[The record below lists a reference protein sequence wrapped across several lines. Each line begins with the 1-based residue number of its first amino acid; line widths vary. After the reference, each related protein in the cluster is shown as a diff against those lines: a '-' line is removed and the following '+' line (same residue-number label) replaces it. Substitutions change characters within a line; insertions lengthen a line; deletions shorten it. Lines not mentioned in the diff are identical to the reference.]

1 MNRREFSKKLTV
13 AGVVGQ
19 NLLRRAE
26 AGELATAGGQNAQAS
41 GARPE
46 GRIGPR
52 TDPPPPAEASRL
64 AASHFPPGDYT
75 PFGYLDNPY
84 HTWDLHPSGV
94 LRSVPPLGMG
104 LYFPAGPG
112 GYFDYGRNSI
122 YRSILRL
129 GFQIGERV
137 LFEEDDF
144 RAAGIKI
151 GASHHSKNLLRLDFP
166 VSDLWISAAFFLLAE
181 NTLACAL
188 SLQNRGA
195 TAQDVHAF
203 AVHRLELGACSW
215 WGRDG
220 IAGSF
225 DERDQHA
232 VLRSFAA
239 GPVFI
244 LKMDHPVD
252 SHLVA
257 SDAALKAW
265 MAGNGTSTS
274 AATAYYPDSLNSAL
288 GLRASVPP
296 GAVWRAKI
304 LLSRAANERFAQQEI
319 SVSGPRAESVYA
331 GKTTEDDRFWSGAP
345 RLEGDFPEHWK
356 NSWVYDFETLRMMVR
371 RPLGVYKHSW
381 DAMQIHA
388 PRNVLAETS
397 IDMWALAYADPDT
410 AKAVLLGQFQDAV
423 KANVPCMREDGTM
436 NMVAA
441 DGSECGTSL
450 QWCYPFYC
458 IESVF
463 LRTGDQAWLGKLYP
477 YLARYLDWTLEHR
490 TDAEGW
496 IVAKCSWESGMDAS
510 GRFLIQQPTGAELID
525 FIRVAEIQAAMAH
538 AARSMATYAKL
549 LGRHDDISRWQA
561 LASGY
566 ADKTRQLFFQAWFYD
581 VDSRSGKPI
590 VIPNHREVTQMAP
603 IMCGV
608 ATAEQIQAMTPAM
621 LEYSPRQ
628 DYWLEWASLVLPYAE
643 SMWRAGQRQPLA
655 RALFEI
661 VDRAYR
667 SMDRRELEPEKR
679 LGWPGVSCEYWG
691 QKGAAGGEGYGWGA
705 TLPAHIIRSLFGFR
719 ELDWSEGKQFNLG
732 PNIPEDITFK
742 GKSYSLRN
750 LHFRGRRFDLRYS
763 QATPG
768 EFRASLTMPERAGGI
783 RVSDEAGQEV
793 AAQWAGNT
801 LSFRAKNHAL
811 YRVRL
816 NA

>member
-1 MNRREFSKKLTV
+1 MKTTRRSFTKTLVSLGAGFTGEWRKLPFAEGAPSNLSEQKPGPPTSGFP
-13 AGVVGQ
+13 AG
-19 NLLRRAE
+19 
-26 AGELATAGGQNAQAS
+26 S
-41 GARPE
+41 
-46 GRIGPR
+46 
-52 TDPPPPAEASRL
+52 
-64 AASHFPPGDYT
+64 YT

-84 HTWDLHPSGV
+84 HSWDLHPSGV
-94 LRSVPPLGMG
+94 LRSVPPVGMG

-112 GYFDYGRNSI
+112 GYFDYKKNSV

-129 GFQIGERV
+129 GFRIGDRV

-144 RAAGIKI
+144 RAAGFKI
-151 GASHHSKNLLRLDFP
+151 SASHHSKNLLRLDFA
-166 VSDLWISAAFFLLAE
+166 VSNLSISASFFLVGE
-181 NTLACAL
+181 NTLACDL
-188 SLQNRGA
+188 SLRNSGDS
-195 TAQDVHAF
+195 AQDVHAF
-203 AVHRLELGACSW
+203 AVQRMELGASSW

-220 IAGSF
+220 ISGSF
-225 DERDQHA
+225 DEHDQHSI
-232 VLRSFAA
+232 LRSFAA
-239 GPVFI
+239 GPVFV

-257 SDAALKAW
+257 TAAALKSW
-265 MAGNGTSTS
+265 MAGNGTSTP

-288 GLRASVPP
+288 GLRASLPP
-296 GAVWRAKI
+296 GAKWTGKV
-304 LLSRAANERFAQQEI
+304 LLSRAENERFAKREI
-319 SVSGPRAESVYA
+319 TASALRAESVYTEKIA
-331 GKTTEDDRFWSGAP
+331 EDDRFWSCAP
-345 RLEGDFPEHWK
+345 RLDGDFPEHWK

-371 RPLGVYKHSW
+371 RPIGVYKHSW

-397 IDMWALAYADPDT
+397 IDMWTLGYADPDS
-410 AKAVLLGQFQDAV
+410 AQAVLLGQFQDAV
-423 KANVPCMREDGTM
+423 EANVPCMREDGTM

-477 YLARYLDWTLEHR
+477 YLAAHLDWTLKHR
-490 TDAEGW
+490 TDPEGW

-525 FIRVAEIQAAMAH
+525 FIRVAEIQAAMSH
-538 AARSMATYAKL
+538 AARTMAAYAKL
-549 LGRHDDISRWQA
+549 LGRQGDIPRWQA
-561 LASGY
+561 LSSRY
-566 ADKTRQLFFQAWFYD
+566 ADKTRQLFYQAWFYD
-581 VDSRSGKPI
+581 VDSRSGNPI
-590 VIPNHREVTQMAP
+590 VIPGHKEVTQVAP

-608 ATAEQIQAMTPAM
+608 ATAEQIRAMSPAM
-621 LEYSPRQ
+621 LEYSPQQ

-655 RALFEI
+655 NVLFEI

-667 SMDRRELEPEKR
+667 SMDRRELEPEKK

-719 ELDWSEGKQFNLG
+719 ELEWSEGDQFDLG
-732 PNIPEDITFK
+732 PNIPEDLTGE
-742 GKSYSLRN
+742 GKSFLLRN
-750 LHFRGRRFDLRYS
+750 LHFRGRRFDLQYH
-763 QATPG
+763 QAAQG
-768 EFRASLTMPERAGGI
+768 EFQASLTMSEKTGGI
-783 RVSDEAGQEV
+783 RVTDEAGHEAPVQL
-793 AAQWAGNT
+793 AGNT
-801 LSFRAKNHAL
+801 VTFRAKNHAL

>member
-1 MNRREFSKKLTV
+1 MKTTRRSFTKTLVSLGAVFSGEWRKLPFAEGAPSDLSEQKPGPPTSGFP
-13 AGVVGQ
+13 AG
-19 NLLRRAE
+19 
-26 AGELATAGGQNAQAS
+26 S
-41 GARPE
+41 
-46 GRIGPR
+46 
-52 TDPPPPAEASRL
+52 
-64 AASHFPPGDYT
+64 YT

-84 HTWDLHPSGV
+84 HSWDLHPSGV
-94 LRSVPPLGMG
+94 LRSVPPVGMG

-112 GYFDYGRNSI
+112 GYFDYRKNSV

-129 GFQIGERV
+129 GFRIGDRV

-144 RAAGIKI
+144 RAAGFKI
-151 GASHHSKNLLRLDFP
+151 SASHHSKNLLRLDFA
-166 VSDLWISAAFFLLAE
+166 VSNLSISASFFLVGE
-181 NTLACAL
+181 NTLACDL
-188 SLQNRGA
+188 SLRNSGDS
-195 TAQDVHAF
+195 AQDVHAF
-203 AVHRLELGACSW
+203 AVQRMELGASSW

-220 IAGSF
+220 ISGSF
-225 DERDQHA
+225 DEHDQHSI
-232 VLRSFAA
+232 LRSFAA
-239 GPVFI
+239 GPVFV

-257 SDAALKAW
+257 TAAALKSW
-265 MAGNGTSTS
+265 MAGNGTSTP

-288 GLRASVPP
+288 GLRASLPP
-296 GAVWRAKI
+296 GAKWTGKV
-304 LLSRAANERFAQQEI
+304 LLSRAENERFAKREI
-319 SVSGPRAESVYA
+319 TASALRAESVYTEKIA
-331 GKTTEDDRFWSGAP
+331 EDDRFWSCAP
-345 RLEGDFPEHWK
+345 RLDGDFPEHWK

-371 RPLGVYKHSW
+371 RPIGVYKHSW

-397 IDMWALAYADPDT
+397 IDMWTLGYADPDS
-410 AKAVLLGQFQDAV
+410 AQAVLLGQFQDAV
-423 KANVPCMREDGTM
+423 EANVPCMREDGTM

-477 YLARYLDWTLEHR
+477 YLAAHLDWTLKHR
-490 TDAEGW
+490 TDPEGW

-525 FIRVAEIQAAMAH
+525 FIRVAEIQAAMSH
-538 AARSMATYAKL
+538 AARTMAAYAKL
-549 LGRHDDISRWQA
+549 LGRQGDIPRWQA
-561 LASGY
+561 LSSRY
-566 ADKTRQLFFQAWFYD
+566 ADKTRQLFYQAWFYD

-590 VIPNHREVTQMAP
+590 VIPGHKEVTQVAP

-608 ATAEQIQAMTPAM
+608 ATAEQIRAMSPAM
-621 LEYSPRQ
+621 LEYSPQQ

-655 RALFEI
+655 NVLFEI

-667 SMDRRELEPEKR
+667 SMDRRELEPEKK

-719 ELDWSEGKQFNLG
+719 ELEWSEGDQFDLG
-732 PNIPEDITFK
+732 PNIPEDLTGE
-742 GKSYSLRN
+742 GKSFLLRN
-750 LHFRGRRFDLRYS
+750 LHFRGRRFDLQYH
-763 QATPG
+763 QAAQG
-768 EFRASLTMPERAGGI
+768 EFQASLTMSEKTGGI
-783 RVSDEAGQEV
+783 RVTDEAGHEAPVQL
-793 AAQWAGNT
+793 AGNT
-801 LSFRAKNHAL
+801 VTFRAKNHAL